1 MTMAKRKQ
9 TRSAIPYLQR
19 LIGDEQVQ
27 QQLRLAGTRLH
38 EVYRRASKDRGKAA
52 EDRKVYDKLREAVTS
67 LRKVAGRIE
76 EPPRRR
82 RRAPRALLALGIAA
96 AGAGIALTRSRA
108 AASEA
113 LPPEANN
120 GSTPPGAADPSAET
134 IGAPS
139 GA

>member
-67 LRKVAGRIE
+67 VRKAVGAIE
-76 EPPRRR
+76 EPPRRQ
-82 RRAPRALLALGIAA
+82 RRAPRAFLLLVAA
-96 AGAGIALTRSRA
+96 AGAGIAVRRARSN
-108 AASEA
+108 SGED

-120 GSTPPGAADPSAET
+120 GSTPAGAADPSAET
-134 IGAPS
+134 IGAAS